1 MGKSKNMGNV
11 GSTYQKVYQAW
22 LAIFS
27 DGCFSTYNQIMAKI
41 VTVGK
46 ATISAPSLS
55 FRFASSDAA
64 TMTVAVIKY
73 LVISQPI

>member
-1 MGKSKNMGNV
+1 MGNV
-11 GSTYQKVYQAW
+11 GRTYQKVYQAW

-27 DGCFSTYNQIMAKI
+27 DGCFSTYNQIMVKM
-41 VTVGK
+41 VTVGN

-55 FRFASSDAA
+55 LRFASSDAA
-64 TMTVAVIKY
+64 TITIAVIKY